1 MTVTSRWRKAAEI
14 TAYKQQLNAFIMNI
28 WYPANRVPDSNF
40 RRIKSKCGKYDEK
53 CDEISHYLLIYL
65 LFC

>member
-28 WYPANRVPDSNF
+28 WYPANRGLIQISAESNQNVENMT
-40 RRIKSKCGKYDEK
+40 KNVTK
-53 CDEISHYLLIYL
+53 
-65 LFC
+65 